1 MERIMRFDGNLDMF
15 KNIVLLYKNDN
26 GETFIGSSTNKEN
39 SINDNHIVLYKD
51 SLPQDRDYLMGWN
64 YLDDNSEK
72 IYFVSEQQSEVSI
85 DDFLAAH
92 RIEKTWKDIDY
103 TVVDSL
109 TEINDI
115 LKKNALSDNEVRAYA
130 LLK

>member
-1 MERIMRFDGNLDMF
+1 
-15 KNIVLLYKNDN
+15 
-26 GETFIGSSTNKEN
+26 
-39 SINDNHIVLYKD
+39 
-51 SLPQDRDYLMGWN
+51 MGWN

-92 RIEKTWKDIDY
+92 RIEKTWKDINY